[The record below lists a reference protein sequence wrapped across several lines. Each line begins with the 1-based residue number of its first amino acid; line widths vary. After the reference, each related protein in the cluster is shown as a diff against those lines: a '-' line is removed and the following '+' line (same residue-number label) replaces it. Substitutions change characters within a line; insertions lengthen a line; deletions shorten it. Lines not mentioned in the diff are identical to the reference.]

1 MNNKINSSLERNTFQ
16 YNQYIKRCQDND
28 EPVSDAYVELFKS
41 AKQQDQ
47 ENMANPEWR
56 RNNLEYDLR
65 STEWICNKAKQSS
78 TYAQNLYAALCSN
91 DFLKLEV
98 VTILKND
105 LWHCSWRYAG
115 GIVADMRE
123 QGDYIDWYCSGM
135 IDIDEHAGD
144 IMREG
149 RVTEE
154 IRMDLKDLGWVVVDS
169 DNGDV

>member
-1 MNNKINSSLERNTFQ
+1 L
-16 YNQYIKRCQDND
+16 
-28 EPVSDAYVELFKS
+28 
-41 AKQQDQ
+41 
-47 ENMANPEWR
+47 
-56 RNNLEYDLR
+56 
-65 STEWICNKAKQSS
+65 CN
-78 TYAQNLYAALCSN
+78 N

-98 VTILKND
+98 ITILKND
-105 LWHCSWRYAG
+105 IWHCSWRYAG
-115 GIVADMRE
+115 GIIADMRE

>member
-1 MNNKINSSLERNTFQ
+1 MKNKINSSLERNTFL
-16 YNQYIKRCQDND
+16 YNQYVKRCQEND

-41 AKQQDQ
+41 ASQQDR

-65 STEWICNKAKQSS
+65 STEWICNKAKQSP
-78 TYAQNLYAALCSN
+78 TYAQNLYAALCNN

-105 LWHCSWRYAG
+105 IWHCSWRYAG
-115 GIVADMRE
+115 GIIADMRE

-135 IDIDEHAGD
+135 VDPEDHAGD
-144 IMREG
+144 TVREG
-149 RVTEE
+149 NVTEE
-154 IRMDLKDLGWVVVDS
+154 IQMDLKELGWVVVDS